1 MRWCVAVVASAILFH
16 GVHASAFA
24 GEQVVTPDPA
34 AVAAVAVA
42 IGLAWADR
50 ATIELPVTVE
60 IVRPEAEPASPPGTD
75 VPGRGFL
82 SPALV
87 PGRAEGPLEWTRIC
101 GPNGCRLV
109 PRLSPPTGTRSSPGE
124 DPDAAVAPSAAGDGG
139 SEGDRYGCDG
149 SARRRLFGRHR

>member
-1 MRWCVAVVASAILFH
+1 MRWCVAAVASAILFH
-16 GVHASAFA
+16 GAHASAFA
-24 GEQVVTPDPA
+24 GELRATPYPA
-34 AVAAVAVA
+34 PDAAVAVA

-60 IVRPEAEPASPPGTD
+60 IARPEAG
-75 VPGRGFL
+75 
-82 SPALV
+82 
-87 PGRAEGPLEWTRIC
+87 LEWTRIC

-109 PRLSPPTGTRSSPGE
+109 PRLSPPGGAHASPGE
-124 DPDAAVAPSAAGDGG
+124 GPDAAAAPSAAGDDG